1 MAVAVTVAGVAG
13 PYMSYR
19 HMGYGYPAAPV
30 VEEAPVQ
37 QVCCPPKKTSATAK
51 AKASAY

>member
-1 MAVAVTVAGVAG
+1 
-13 PYMSYR
+13 MSYR
-19 HMGYGYPAAPV
+19 YMGYGYPAAPV

>member
-1 MAVAVTVAGVAG
+1 MWGG
-13 PYMSYR
+13 YGWGWGGWPYMSYR
-19 HMGYGYPAAPV
+19 YMGYGYPAAPV

-51 AKASAY
+51 VKASAY